1 MLKLEVPYKLA
12 SSVSSNIDKAA
23 YFWEMKLLLLTG
35 LSYRWILTSVNLTLA
50 RMGLNAMIWEEIII
64 VPALMTMMERIVLI
78 SRTTARTILVK
89 VPALVQK
96 PVLMY
101 W

>member
-1 MLKLEVPYKLA
+1 
-12 SSVSSNIDKAA
+12 
-23 YFWEMKLLLLTG
+23 
-35 LSYRWILTSVNLTLA
+35 VNLTLA
-50 RMGLNAMIWEEIII
+50 RMGLNATIWEEIIT

-89 VPALVQK
+89 VPAVVQK
-96 PVLMY
+96 LVTY

>member
-1 MLKLEVPYKLA
+1 
-12 SSVSSNIDKAA
+12 
-23 YFWEMKLLLLTG
+23 MKLLLLTG

-89 VPALVQK
+89 VLASVQK
-96 PVLMY
+96 FVLMVVHRKVAFLRIA
-101 W
+101 